1 MKRCSILLIIREIQ
15 TKTTMR
21 YHLTRSEWPSPKN
34 LQTINVAEGVE
45 KREPSYTVGGYVNW
59 HSHCGEQCADSLK
72 SSSKAAMCACVLSYF
87 SWVRLLTTL
96 FTLACQAT
104 LSRIFSRQEYW
115 SGVPCP
121 PPGDLPNPGI
131 EPSSLTSSALT
142 GGYSLPLAPPW
153 KPTVYKDSLFSI
165 SLNTSVF
172 FWFWVFFF

>member
-1 MKRCSILLIIREIQ
+1 MKEFSNIRRYKNTQKSIILLGI
-15 TKTTMR
+15 TS
-21 YHLTRSEWPSPKN
+21 HLSEWPSPKN

-121 PPGDLPNPGI
+121 PLGDFPNPGI
-131 EPSSLTSSALT
+131 EPMSFMSPALAGGSFTASAT
-142 GGYSLPLAPPW
+142 WEAPKLP
-153 KPTVYKDSLFSI
+153 
-165 SLNTSVF
+165 
-172 FWFWVFFF
+172 